1 MNELFVGTGVALVTP
16 FLSNKKIDFESLER
30 IIKFVDI
37 PEINYL
43 SIVGT
48 TAESPTL
55 SWNEKIEILEFV
67 KKKALNRPI
76 LFGLGGNDTNQLL
89 REINCINKYNIDGIL
104 SVTPYYNRPSQ
115 TGLISHYRQIA
126 DSSDHPIILY
136 NVPSR
141 TGVNLAS
148 DATLILSEHP
158 NIIGIKEASG
168 DLEQCKRISNSKPDD
183 FLLISGNDADTLA
196 ILKIGGS
203 GSISVIAN
211 YKPSKF
217 GKMVQYFLNN
227 NFDNAF
233 MIQKELNSLFSLM
246 NLEGNPTSI
255 KTALKTIDL
264 CEKTVRAPLIEGS
277 IYLENEFKKK
287 ESGQTDSFYHSN

>member
-1 MNELFVGTGVALVTP
+1 MNELFVGTGVAMVTP
-16 FLSNKKIDFESLER
+16 FLLDKKIDFKALER
-30 IIKFVDI
+30 IIKFVDL

-55 SWNEKIEILEFV
+55 SWSEKVEILEFV
-67 KKKALNRPI
+67 KEKATNQPI

-89 REINCINKYNIDGIL
+89 KEVNCINKYNIDGLL

-115 TGLISHYRQIA
+115 AGLISHYRQLA

-148 DATLILSEHP
+148 DTTLILSEHP

-168 DLEQCKRISNSKPDD
+168 NLEQCKRISESKPDD

-211 YKPSKF
+211 YKPNEF
-217 GKMVQYFLNN
+217 GKMVQYFLNY
-227 NFDNAF
+227 NFDDALK
-233 MIQKELNSLFSLM
+233 IQKKLNLLFNLM
-246 NLEGNPTSI
+246 NLEGNPSSI
-255 KTALKTIDL
+255 KTALKTIGL
-264 CEKTVRAPLIEGS
+264 CEKTVRSPLIEGS

-287 ESGQTDSFYHSN
+287 ESG

>member
-1 MNELFVGTGVALVTP
+1 MNELFVGTGVAMVTP
-16 FLSNKKIDFESLER
+16 FLLDKKIDFKALER
-30 IIKFVDI
+30 IIKFVDL

-55 SWNEKIEILEFV
+55 SWSEKIEILEFV
-67 KKKALNRPI
+67 KEKATNQPI

-89 REINCINKYNIDGIL
+89 KEVNCINKYNIDGLL

-148 DATLILSEHP
+148 DTTLILSEHP

-168 DLEQCKRISNSKPDD
+168 NLEQCKRISESKPDD

-211 YKPSKF
+211 YKPNEF
-217 GKMVQYFLNN
+217 GKMVQYFLNY
-227 NFDNAF
+227 NFDDALK
-233 MIQKELNSLFSLM
+233 IQKKLNLLFNLM
-246 NLEGNPTSI
+246 NLEGNPSSI
-255 KTALKTIDL
+255 KTALKTIGL
-264 CEKTVRAPLIEGS
+264 CEKTVRSPLIEGS

-287 ESGQTDSFYHSN
+287 ESG

>member
-1 MNELFVGTGVALVTP
+1 MNELFVGTGVAMVTP
-16 FLSNKKIDFESLER
+16 FLLDKKIDFKALER
-30 IIKFVDI
+30 IIKFVDL

-55 SWNEKIEILEFV
+55 SWSEKIEILEFV
-67 KKKALNRPI
+67 KEKATNQPI

-89 REINCINKYNIDGIL
+89 KEINCINKYNIDGLL

-115 TGLISHYRQIA
+115 AGLISHYRQLA

-148 DATLILSEHP
+148 DTTLILSEHP

-168 DLEQCKRISNSKPDD
+168 NLEQCKRISESKPDD

-211 YKPSKF
+211 YKPNEF
-217 GKMVQYFLNN
+217 GKMVQYFLNY
-227 NFDNAF
+227 NFDDALK
-233 MIQKELNSLFSLM
+233 IQKKLNLLFNLM
-246 NLEGNPTSI
+246 NLEGNPSSI
-255 KTALKTIDL
+255 KTALKTIGL
-264 CEKTVRAPLIEGS
+264 CEKTVRSPLIEGS

-287 ESGQTDSFYHSN
+287 ESG